1 MKRLPDNWNTL
12 NVSEF
17 FRIRGSYPRDL
28 RIKKTSRTNNL
39 YAHFLPDIEDDPR
52 PNQGRTKSGKRITI
66 SESMKTSDPVEGA
79 KRAVEWVMR
88 KQYELRNQMDEQ
100 EGKFINLL
108 ENYWIKYYER
118 EISVRSTQRNFSR
131 WNREE
136 KLKWSANIYGLKN
149 QDFAKKSVDLI
160 SNEDLRNYF
169 DLLETNARK
178 NNGSNGSGMKSQQK
192 TLMNKLFKI
201 AESDFI
207 GHSFPSFPPISKQ
220 KKQVRHLL
228 REEWDALL
236 RGVFELGEG
245 KESVCFSP
253 SDYKDLQFTNRK
265 KDNVRNWVDLWDAL
279 NLEWYFFLRAEDM
292 YRLKSEWFS
301 QTKDGW
307 FCDLETTKG
316 DRPKHRTTHYRRD
329 AEKFMKR
336 LMQRK
341 PNGYLI
347 FPHLNRP
354 ENNPADSNVLEN
366 LNYLL
371 KLAMS
376 KYLPDFQTSECKWT
390 TIRHTAFRLTL
401 EDDPSLGVQPK
412 INSFAENGRTSVNML
427 RDTYLKFIELEKTA
441 KESREMIED
450 SRQVRWGGKYKSRK
464 DVERDDVQK

>member
-1 MKRLPDNWNTL
+1 MKRLPDTWNTL
-12 NVSEF
+12 NVSEY

-79 KRAVEWVMR
+79 KRAVDWVMR
-88 KQYELRNQMDEQ
+88 KQSELRHQLDEQ

-118 EISVRSTQRNFSR
+118 EITVRSTQRNFAR
-131 WNREE
+131 WDREE
-136 KLKWSANIYGLKN
+136 KLKWGANIYGLKN

-236 RGVFELGEG
+236 RGVFELGQG

-253 SDYKDLQFTNRK
+253 TDYQDLQFTNRS

-279 NLEWYFFLRAEDM
+279 NLEWYFFL
-292 YRLKSEWFS
+292 
-301 QTKDGW
+301 
-307 FCDLETTKG
+307 
-316 DRPKHRTTHYRRD
+316 
-329 AEKFMKR
+329 
-336 LMQRK
+336 
-341 PNGYLI
+341 I
-347 FPHLNRP
+347 
-354 ENNPADSNVLEN
+354 
-366 LNYLL
+366 LL
-371 KLAMS
+371 
-376 KYLPDFQTSECKWT
+376 
-390 TIRHTAFRLTL
+390 
-401 EDDPSLGVQPK
+401 
-412 INSFAENGRTSVNML
+412 
-427 RDTYLKFIELEKTA
+427 
-441 KESREMIED
+441 
-450 SRQVRWGGKYKSRK
+450 
-464 DVERDDVQK
+464 